1 MNEVIALKKTNT
13 IPDDP
18 ASLTSPEFKAEP
30 TCPDV
35 DVVDTST
42 RMANSRYV
50 KNRLYND
57 TSFLAKKISDLDLK
71 ASSYDSIDIDSMTEN
86 VKNEI
91 SKNLDTDILG
101 KLSNSSIK
109 ISYDDIKVIQDGTIK
124 IIDDMLSGF
133 NELTDLQAKSM
144 EIYKIELQNR
154 KRQLIIYYND
164 LTAAYQDCINGNI
177 QYSAFNNKF
186 TIWYN
191 YLTNVQAYC
200 QTVVRKL
207 NAYLIGLKAD
217 ATQQAIFNALTNNGQ
232 SQGIFLAEDDNG
244 VMQLYI
250 NGQYM
255 EMKGLK
261 VLDVNNN
268 ATFSIGSDGSVT
280 INATGFT
287 VKGRSINTL
296 VSDAMGSSDVIQDA
310 VSNATNVI
318 VSKLDEIRRKIDDS
332 NGAMDKVASTVKDS
346 IRDNIITSSEQGMLA
361 TLFADLQ
368 SRQDAV
374 LKEVD
379 TVLNLDNIKDSD
391 KIKLNTYKTTFTNS
405 FDVMKQKFEDTQ
417 SANATVS
424 MFTIFND
431 AMKKWNNDVGLARA
445 FCKTVQAN
453 IIEISQAQTL
463 NREQIFNLLTNNGL
477 DQGIFMLENQLYI
490 NGEYIAGNDFNASNS
505 LITPNLYTENIYS
518 NSVLSQ
524 VTQDM
529 TLYVDPAKGDDSAP
543 LRNNAVYKTI
553 QGAVNAIPNMICCTI
568 TIQLSADADG
578 NVIIDG
584 KFGGGI
590 HIEMMN
596 HNIFGYLQY
605 SNCTTFL
612 SIYGS
617 QQYKEEDIALYDRPA
632 ISPYNLITTAEGM
645 NATIYCYNS
654 AVLFLRDVA
663 VYNKKAKAKE
673 GEEKETVY
681 TDDSSNYAIVAE
693 SNSFVRCIG
702 CSILYSDNG
711 FYCSASEMILQDM
724 AGATTKYGHYLTR
737 GGEIQCVRNVLN
749 TYVIGHENTYAVRDF
764 EILKIGSKLSASY
777 VSWYDKNM
785 LRSSMAK
792 GSNIVKIESIDS
804 TSFIMGT
811 SSSYESNIKVGPDSD
826 GVHICSPFWFFGT
839 SFDQFIDSN
848 KTIEQIKL
856 TFTRKEYDV
865 DGLGDFNLKL
875 RYHKYSSLDTI
886 YFDTGSDGT
895 PVYDLLTSNQP
906 LKLMSD
912 VVEVVYLKDVY
923 EDSPLQT
930 ISLSQ
935 PAVNTINKAIKNGT
949 CKGFCIYQDDLHYR
963 CEFTKILTVTIVY
976 KES

>member
-42 RMANSRYV
+42 RIANSRYV

-86 VKNEI
+86 VKTEI

-109 ISYDDIKVIQDGTIK
+109 ISYDDIKVIQEGTIK
-124 IIDDMLSGF
+124 IIDDMLDGF

-164 LTAAYQDCINGNI
+164 LTTAYQDCINGNI
-177 QYSAFNNKF
+177 QYTAFNNKF

-268 ATFSIGSDGSVT
+268 ATFAVGSDGSVT
-280 INATGFT
+280 INATAFT

-296 VSDAMGSSDVIQDA
+296 VSEAMGSSDVIKDA

-332 NGAMDKVASTVKDS
+332 NSTMDKVATTVKDS
-346 IRDNIITSSEQGMLA
+346 IRDNIITSSEQGTLA
-361 TLFADLQ
+361 ALFADLQ

-391 KIKLNTYKTTFTNS
+391 KIKLNTYKTTFVNS

-417 SANATVS
+417 SVNATVS

-453 IIEISQAQTL
+453 IIELSQAQTL

-490 NGEYIAGNDFNASNS
+490 NGEYIVGNDFNASNS
-505 LITPNLYTENIYS
+505 LITPNLYTEDIYS

-529 TLYVDPAKGDDSAP
+529 TIYVDSTRGNDNAP
-543 LRNNAVYKTI
+543 LRDNAVYKTL
-553 QGAVNAIPNMICCTI
+553 QGAIDAIPNMICCTI
-568 TIQLSADADG
+568 TIQLSADTDG

-590 HIEMMN
+590 HIAMMYY
-596 HNIFGYLQY
+596 NIFGYLQY

-617 QQYKEEDIALYDRPA
+617 QQYTEDEVEIYSRPA
-632 ISPYNLITTAEGM
+632 ISPYNLIQTAEGM
-645 NATIYCYNS
+645 NASVYCYNS
-654 AVLFLRDVA
+654 AVLFMRDVA
-663 VYNKKAKAKE
+663 VYNKIATE
-673 GEEKETVY
+673 DTVY
-681 TDDSSNYAIVAE
+681 TDASSNYAVVAE
-693 SNSFVRCIG
+693 SNSFVRCLG

-711 FYCSASEMILQDM
+711 FYSSASEMVLQDM
-724 AGATTKYGHYLTR
+724 DGHPTIYGHYLTR
-737 GGEIQCVRNVLN
+737 GGQIQCVRNVKN
-749 TYVIGHENTYAVRDF
+749 TYVNGGTYHYAVRDF
-764 EILKIGSKLSASY
+764 ETLKIGSKLTPS
-777 VSWYDKNM
+777 VFQWYDKNTV
-785 LRSSMAK
+785 RPSGAI
-792 GSNIVKIESIDS
+792 GSNTVRLESIGS
-804 TSFIMGT
+804 TSFILGT
-811 SSSYESNIKVGPDSD
+811 TTRYDSNIKVGPDGD
-826 GVHICSPFWFFGT
+826 GTHICSPFWFFGT
-839 SFDQFIDSN
+839 KFDQFINSN
-848 KTIEQIKL
+848 KTITNITL
-856 TFTRKEYDV
+856 TFGRKMYAPNAE
-865 DGLGDFNLKL
+865 LSFNLKL
-875 RYHKYSSLDTI
+875 RYHKYSNLDTI

-895 PVYDLLTSNQP
+895 GVNALLESNQP

-912 VVEVVYLKDVY
+912 VLEVVYVKELNMN
-923 EDSPLQT
+923 EPSAIIP
-930 ISLSQ
+930 LSQ
-935 PAVNTINKAIKNGT
+935 SSVNTINKAIKNGT
-949 CKGFCIYQDDLHYR
+949 CKGFCFYQDDLDST
-963 CEFTKILTVTIVY
+963 CEFTKDLTVTIIY

>member
-109 ISYDDIKVIQDGTIK
+109 ISYDDIKVIQEGTIK

-154 KRQLIIYYND
+154 RRQLIIYYND
-164 LTAAYQDCINGNI
+164 LMTAYQDCIDGNI

-217 ATQQAIFNALTNNGQ
+217 DTQQAIFNALTNNGQ

-268 ATFSIGSDGSVT
+268 ATFAIGADGSVT

-296 VSDAMGSSDVIQDA
+296 VSDAMGSSDVIKDA
-310 VSNATNVI
+310 VSNATNDI
-318 VSKLDEIRRKIDDS
+318 VAKLDEIRRKIDDS
-332 NGAMDKVASTVKDS
+332 NTSMDKVSATVKDS

-361 TLFADLQ
+361 ALFADLQ
-368 SRQDAV
+368 SRQEAV

-391 KIKLNTYKTTFTNS
+391 KIKLNTYKNTFVNS

-417 SANATVS
+417 SVNATVS

-453 IIEISQAQTL
+453 IIELSQAQTL

-490 NGEYIAGNDFNASNS
+490 NGEYIVGNDFNASNS
-505 LITPNLYTENIYS
+505 LITPNLYTEDIYS

-529 TLYVDPAKGDDSAP
+529 TIYVDSTRGNDNAP
-543 LRNNAVYKTI
+543 LRDNAVYKTL
-553 QGAVNAIPNMICCTI
+553 QGAIDAIPNMICCTI

-590 HIEMMN
+590 HIAMMYY
-596 HNIFGYLQY
+596 NIFGYLQY

-617 QQYKEEDIALYDRPA
+617 QQYKEDDVEIYSRPA
-632 ISPYNLITTAEGM
+632 ISPYNLIQTAEGI
-645 NATIYCYNS
+645 NASVYCYNS
-654 AVLFLRDVA
+654 AVLFMRDVA
-663 VYNKKAKAKE
+663 VYNKIATE
-673 GEEKETVY
+673 DTIY
-681 TDDSSNYAIVAE
+681 TDASSNYAVVAE

-711 FYCSASEMILQDM
+711 FYSSASEMVLQDM
-724 AGATTKYGHYLTR
+724 DGHPTVYGHYLTR
-737 GGEIQCVRNVLN
+737 GGQIQCVRNVKN
-749 TYVIGHENTYAVRDF
+749 TYVNGGRYYYAARDF
-764 EILKIGSKLSASY
+764 EWIQIGNKLTQS
-777 VSWYDKNM
+777 VFEWYDKNTV
-785 LRSSMAK
+785 RPSGAI
-792 GSNIVKIESIDS
+792 GSNTVRVESIGS
-804 TSFIMGT
+804 TSFILGT
-811 SSSYESNIKVGPDSD
+811 TTRYDSNIKVGPDGD
-826 GVHICSPFWFFGT
+826 GTHICSPFWFFGT
-839 SFDQFIDSN
+839 KLDQFIDSN
-848 KTIEQIKL
+848 KTITNITL
-856 TFTRKEYDV
+856 TFGRKMYAPNAE
-865 DGLGDFNLKL
+865 LSFNLKL
-875 RYHKYSSLDTI
+875 RYHKYSNLDTI
-886 YFDTGSDGT
+886 YFDTGSDGSSFSS
-895 PVYDLLTSNQP
+895 LLESNQP
-906 LKLMSD
+906 SKLMSD
-912 VVEVVYLKDVY
+912 VLEVVYVKELNMN
-923 EDSPLQT
+923 EPSAIIPL
-930 ISLSQ
+930 SRSS
-935 PAVNTINKAIKNGT
+935 VNTINKAIKNGT
-949 CKGFCIYQDDLHYR
+949 CKGFCFYQDDLDST
-963 CEFTKILTVTIVY
+963 CEFTKDLTVTIIY

>member
-144 EIYKIELQNR
+144 EIYKVELQNR
-154 KRQLIIYYND
+154 RRQLIIYYND
-164 LTAAYQDCINGNI
+164 LTTAYQDCINGNI
-177 QYSAFNNKF
+177 QYTAFNNKF

-268 ATFSIGSDGSVT
+268 ATFAIGSDGSVT

-310 VSNATNVI
+310 VSNATNDI
-318 VSKLDEIRRKIDDS
+318 VAKLDEIRRKIDDS
-332 NGAMDKVASTVKDS
+332 NTAMDKVSTTVKNS

-391 KIKLNTYKTTFTNS
+391 KIKLSTYKTTFVNS
-405 FDVMKQKFEDTQ
+405 FDTMKQKFEDTQ
-417 SANATVS
+417 SVNATVS

-445 FCKTVQAN
+445 YCKTVQAN

-612 SIYGS
+612 SIY
-617 QQYKEEDIALYDRPA
+617 
-632 ISPYNLITTAEGM
+632 
-645 NATIYCYNS
+645 
-654 AVLFLRDVA
+654 
-663 VYNKKAKAKE
+663 
-673 GEEKETVY
+673 
-681 TDDSSNYAIVAE
+681 
-693 SNSFVRCIG
+693 
-702 CSILYSDNG
+702 
-711 FYCSASEMILQDM
+711 
-724 AGATTKYGHYLTR
+724 
-737 GGEIQCVRNVLN
+737 
-749 TYVIGHENTYAVRDF
+749 
-764 EILKIGSKLSASY
+764 
-777 VSWYDKNM
+777 
-785 LRSSMAK
+785 
-792 GSNIVKIESIDS
+792 
-804 TSFIMGT
+804 
-811 SSSYESNIKVGPDSD
+811 
-826 GVHICSPFWFFGT
+826 
-839 SFDQFIDSN
+839 
-848 KTIEQIKL
+848 
-856 TFTRKEYDV
+856 
-865 DGLGDFNLKL
+865 
-875 RYHKYSSLDTI
+875 
-886 YFDTGSDGT
+886 
-895 PVYDLLTSNQP
+895 
-906 LKLMSD
+906 
-912 VVEVVYLKDVY
+912 
-923 EDSPLQT
+923 
-930 ISLSQ
+930 
-935 PAVNTINKAIKNGT
+935 
-949 CKGFCIYQDDLHYR
+949 
-963 CEFTKILTVTIVY
+963 
-976 KES
+976 

>member
-86 VKNEI
+86 IKNEI

-109 ISYDDIKVIQDGTIK
+109 ISYDDIKVIQEGTIK
-124 IIDDMLSGF
+124 IIDDMLDGF

-164 LTAAYQDCINGNI
+164 LTTAYQDCINGNI
-177 QYSAFNNKF
+177 QYTAFNNKF

-268 ATFSIGSDGSVT
+268 ATFAIGADGSVT
-280 INATGFT
+280 INATAFT

-296 VSDAMGSSDVIQDA
+296 VSEAMGSSDVIKDA

-332 NGAMDKVASTVKDS
+332 NSTMDKVATTVKDS
-346 IRDNIITSSEQGMLA
+346 IRDNIITSSEQGTLA
-361 TLFADLQ
+361 ALFADLQ
-368 SRQDAV
+368 SREDAV

-379 TVLNLDNIKDSD
+379 TVVNLDNIKDSD
-391 KIKLNTYKTTFTNS
+391 KIKLNTYKNTFVNS

-417 SANATVS
+417 SVNATVS

-453 IIEISQAQTL
+453 IIELSQAQTL

-490 NGEYIAGNDFNASNS
+490 NGEYIVGNDFNASNS
-505 LITPNLYTENIYS
+505 LITPNLYTEDIYS

-529 TLYVDPAKGDDSAP
+529 TIYVDSTRGNDNAP
-543 LRNNAVYKTI
+543 LRDNAVYKTL
-553 QGAVNAIPNMICCTI
+553 QGAIDAIPNMICCTI

-590 HIEMMN
+590 HIAMMYY
-596 HNIFGYLQY
+596 NIFGYLQY

-617 QQYKEEDIALYDRPA
+617 QQYKEDDVEIYSRPA
-632 ISPYNLITTAEGM
+632 ISPYNLIQTAEGI
-645 NATIYCYNS
+645 NASVYCYNS
-654 AVLFLRDVA
+654 AVLFMRDVA
-663 VYNKKAKAKE
+663 VYNKIATKD
-673 GEEKETVY
+673 TIY
-681 TDDSSNYAIVAE
+681 TDASSNYAVVAE

-711 FYCSASEMILQDM
+711 FYSSASEMVLQDM
-724 AGATTKYGHYLTR
+724 DGHPTVYGHYLTR
-737 GGEIQCVRNVLN
+737 GGQIQCVRNVKN
-749 TYVIGHENTYAVRDF
+749 TYVNGGRYYYAARDF
-764 EILKIGSKLSASY
+764 EWIQIGNKLTQS
-777 VSWYDKNM
+777 VFEWYDKNTV
-785 LRSSMAK
+785 RPSGAI
-792 GSNIVKIESIDS
+792 GSNTVRVESIGS
-804 TSFIMGT
+804 TSFILGT
-811 SSSYESNIKVGPDSD
+811 TTRYDSNIKVGPDGD
-826 GVHICSPFWFFGT
+826 GTHICSPFWFFGT
-839 SFDQFIDSN
+839 KLDQFIDSN
-848 KTIEQIKL
+848 KTITNITL
-856 TFTRKEYDV
+856 TFGRKMYAPNAE
-865 DGLGDFNLKL
+865 LSFNLKL
-875 RYHKYSSLDTI
+875 RYHKYSNLDTI
-886 YFDTGSDGT
+886 YFDTGSDGSSFSS
-895 PVYDLLTSNQP
+895 LLESNQP
-906 LKLMSD
+906 SKLMSD
-912 VVEVVYLKDVY
+912 VLEVVYVKELNMN
-923 EDSPLQT
+923 EPSAIIP
-930 ISLSQ
+930 LSQ
-935 PAVNTINKAIKNGT
+935 SSVNTINKAIKNGT
-949 CKGFCIYQDDLHYR
+949 CKGFCFYQDDLDST
-963 CEFTKILTVTIVY
+963 CEFTKDLTVTIIY

>member
-86 VKNEI
+86 VKTEI

-109 ISYDDIKVIQDGTIK
+109 ISYDDIKVIQEGTIK
-124 IIDDMLSGF
+124 IIDDMLDGF

-164 LTAAYQDCINGNI
+164 LTTAYQDCINGNI
-177 QYSAFNNKF
+177 QYTAFNNKF

-268 ATFSIGSDGSVT
+268 ATFAVGSDGSVT
-280 INATGFT
+280 INATAFT

-296 VSDAMGSSDVIQDA
+296 VSEAMGSSDVIKDA

-332 NGAMDKVASTVKDS
+332 NSTMDKVATTVKDS
-346 IRDNIITSSEQGMLA
+346 IRDNIITSSEQGTLA
-361 TLFADLQ
+361 ALFADLQ

-391 KIKLNTYKTTFTNS
+391 KIKLNTYKTTFVNS

-417 SANATVS
+417 SVNATVS

-453 IIEISQAQTL
+453 IIELSQAQTL

-490 NGEYIAGNDFNASNS
+490 NGEYIVGNDFNASNS
-505 LITPNLYTENIYS
+505 LITPNLYTEDIYS

-529 TLYVDPAKGDDSAP
+529 TIYVDSTRGNDNAP
-543 LRNNAVYKTI
+543 LRDNAVYKTL
-553 QGAVNAIPNMICCTI
+553 QGAIDAIPNMICCTI
-568 TIQLSADADG
+568 TIQLSADTDG

-590 HIEMMN
+590 HIAMMYY
-596 HNIFGYLQY
+596 NIFGYLQY

-617 QQYKEEDIALYDRPA
+617 QQYKEDDVEIYSRPA
-632 ISPYNLITTAEGM
+632 ISPYNLIQTAEGM
-645 NATIYCYNS
+645 NASVYCYNS
-654 AVLFLRDVA
+654 AVLFMRDVA
-663 VYNKKAKAKE
+663 VYNKIATE
-673 GEEKETVY
+673 DTVY
-681 TDDSSNYAIVAE
+681 TDASSNYAVVAE
-693 SNSFVRCIG
+693 SNSFVRCLG

-711 FYCSASEMILQDM
+711 FYSSASEMVLQDID
-724 AGATTKYGHYLTR
+724 GHPTIYGHYLTR
-737 GGEIQCVRNVLN
+737 GGQIQCVRNVKN
-749 TYVIGHENTYAVRDF
+749 TYVNGGTYHYAVRDF
-764 EILKIGSKLSASY
+764 ETLKIGSKLTPS
-777 VSWYDKNM
+777 VFQWYDKNTV
-785 LRSSMAK
+785 RPSGAI
-792 GSNIVKIESIDS
+792 GSNTVRLESIGS
-804 TSFIMGT
+804 TSFILGT
-811 SSSYESNIKVGPDSD
+811 TTRYDSNIKVGPDGD
-826 GVHICSPFWFFGT
+826 GTHICSPFWFFGT
-839 SFDQFIDSN
+839 KFDQFINSN
-848 KTIEQIKL
+848 KTITNITL
-856 TFTRKEYDV
+856 TFGRKMYAPNAE
-865 DGLGDFNLKL
+865 LSFNLKL
-875 RYHKYSSLDTI
+875 RYHKYSNLDTI

-895 PVYDLLTSNQP
+895 GVNDLLESNQP

-912 VVEVVYLKDVY
+912 VLEVVYVKELNMN
-923 EDSPLQT
+923 EPSAIIP
-930 ISLSQ
+930 LSQ
-935 PAVNTINKAIKNGT
+935 SSVNTINKAIKNGT
-949 CKGFCIYQDDLHYR
+949 CKGFCFYQDDLDST
-963 CEFTKILTVTIVY
+963 CEFTKDLTVTIIY

>member
-18 ASLTSPEFKAEP
+18 ASLTSPEFKADP

-42 RMANSRYV
+42 RVANSRYV

-86 VKNEI
+86 IKNEI

-109 ISYDDIKVIQDGTIK
+109 ISYDDIKVIQEGTIK
-124 IIDDMLSGF
+124 IIDDMLDGF

-164 LTAAYQDCINGNI
+164 LTTAYQDCINGNI
-177 QYSAFNNKF
+177 QYTAFNNKF

-268 ATFSIGSDGSVT
+268 ATFAVGADGSVT

-296 VSDAMGSSDVIQDA
+296 VSEAMGSSDVIKDA
-310 VSNATNVI
+310 VSNATNDI
-318 VSKLDEIRRKIDDS
+318 VAKLDEIRRKIDDS
-332 NGAMDKVASTVKDS
+332 NSTMDKVSATVKDS

-361 TLFADLQ
+361 ALFADLQ
-368 SRQDAV
+368 SRQEAV

-391 KIKLNTYKTTFTNS
+391 KIKLNTYKNTFVNS

-417 SANATVS
+417 SVNATVS

-453 IIEISQAQTL
+453 IIELSQAQTL

-490 NGEYIAGNDFNASNS
+490 NGEYIVGNDFNASNS
-505 LITPNLYTENIYS
+505 LITPNLYTEDIYS

-529 TLYVDPAKGDDSAP
+529 TIYVDSTRGNDNAP
-543 LRNNAVYKTI
+543 LRDNAVYKTL
-553 QGAVNAIPNMICCTI
+553 QGAIDAIPNMICCTI

-590 HIEMMN
+590 HIAMMYY
-596 HNIFGYLQY
+596 NIFGYLQY

-617 QQYKEEDIALYDRPA
+617 QQYKEDDVEIYSRPA
-632 ISPYNLITTAEGM
+632 ISPYNLIQTAEGI
-645 NATIYCYNS
+645 NASVYCYNS
-654 AVLFLRDVA
+654 AVLFMRDVA
-663 VYNKKAKAKE
+663 VYNKIATE
-673 GEEKETVY
+673 DTIY
-681 TDDSSNYAIVAE
+681 TDASSNYAVVAE

-711 FYCSASEMILQDM
+711 FYSSASEMVLQDM
-724 AGATTKYGHYLTR
+724 DGHPTVYGHYLTR
-737 GGEIQCVRNVLN
+737 GGQIQCVRNVKN
-749 TYVIGHENTYAVRDF
+749 TYVNGGRYYYAARDF
-764 EILKIGSKLSASY
+764 EWIQIGNKLTQS
-777 VSWYDKNM
+777 VFEWYDKNTV
-785 LRSSMAK
+785 RPSGAI
-792 GSNIVKIESIDS
+792 GSNTVRVESIGS
-804 TSFIMGT
+804 TSFILGT
-811 SSSYESNIKVGPDSD
+811 TTRYDSNIKVGPDGD
-826 GVHICSPFWFFGT
+826 GTHICSPFWFFGT
-839 SFDQFIDSN
+839 KLDQFIDSN
-848 KTIEQIKL
+848 KTITNITL
-856 TFTRKEYDV
+856 TFGRKMYAPNAE
-865 DGLGDFNLKL
+865 LSFNLKL
-875 RYHKYSSLDTI
+875 RYHKYSNLDTI
-886 YFDTGSDGT
+886 YFDTGSDGSSFSS
-895 PVYDLLTSNQP
+895 LLESNQP
-906 LKLMSD
+906 SKLMSD
-912 VVEVVYLKDVY
+912 VLEVVYVKELNMN
-923 EDSPLQT
+923 EPSAIIPL
-930 ISLSQ
+930 SRSS
-935 PAVNTINKAIKNGT
+935 VNTINKAIKNGT
-949 CKGFCIYQDDLHYR
+949 CKGFCFYQDDLDST
-963 CEFTKILTVTIVY
+963 CEFTKDLTVTIIY

>member
-109 ISYDDIKVIQDGTIK
+109 ISYDDIKVIQEGTIK

-154 KRQLIIYYND
+154 RRQLIIYYND
-164 LTAAYQDCINGNI
+164 LMTAYQDCIDGNI

-217 ATQQAIFNALTNNGQ
+217 DTQQAIFNALTNNGQ

-268 ATFSIGSDGSVT
+268 ATFAIGADGSVT

-296 VSDAMGSSDVIQDA
+296 VSDAMGSSDVIKDA
-310 VSNATNVI
+310 VSNATNDI
-318 VSKLDEIRRKIDDS
+318 VAKLDEIRRKIDDS
-332 NGAMDKVASTVKDS
+332 NTSMDKVSATVKDS

-361 TLFADLQ
+361 ALFADLQ
-368 SRQDAV
+368 SRQEAV

-391 KIKLNTYKTTFTNS
+391 KIKLNTYKNTFVNS

-417 SANATVS
+417 SVNATVS

-453 IIEISQAQTL
+453 IIELSQAQTL

-490 NGEYIAGNDFNASNS
+490 NGEYIVGNDFNASNS
-505 LITPNLYTENIYS
+505 LITPNLYTEDIYS

-529 TLYVDPAKGDDSAP
+529 TIYVDSTRGNDNAP
-543 LRNNAVYKTI
+543 LRDNAVYKTL
-553 QGAVNAIPNMICCTI
+553 QGAIDAIPNMICCTI

-590 HIEMMN
+590 HIAMMYY
-596 HNIFGYLQY
+596 NIFGYLQY

-617 QQYKEEDIALYDRPA
+617 QQYKEDDVEIYSRPA
-632 ISPYNLITTAEGM
+632 ISPYNLIQTAEGI
-645 NATIYCYNS
+645 NASVYCYNS
-654 AVLFLRDVA
+654 AVLFMRDVA
-663 VYNKKAKAKE
+663 VYNKIATE
-673 GEEKETVY
+673 DTIY
-681 TDDSSNYAIVAE
+681 TDASSNYAVVAE

-711 FYCSASEMILQDM
+711 FYSSASEMVLQDM
-724 AGATTKYGHYLTR
+724 DGHPTVYGHYLTR
-737 GGEIQCVRNVLN
+737 GGQIQCVRNVKN
-749 TYVIGHENTYAVRDF
+749 TYVNGGRYYYAARDF
-764 EILKIGSKLSASY
+764 EWIQIGNKLTQS
-777 VSWYDKNM
+777 VFEWYDKNTV
-785 LRSSMAK
+785 RPSGAI
-792 GSNIVKIESIDS
+792 GSNTVRVESIGS
-804 TSFIMGT
+804 TSFILGT
-811 SSSYESNIKVGPDSD
+811 TTRYDSNIKVGPDGD
-826 GVHICSPFWFFGT
+826 GTHICSPFWFFGT
-839 SFDQFIDSN
+839 KLDQFIDSN
-848 KTIEQIKL
+848 KTITNITL
-856 TFTRKEYDV
+856 TFGRKMYAPNAE
-865 DGLGDFNLKL
+865 LSFNLKL
-875 RYHKYSSLDTI
+875 RYHKYSNLDTI
-886 YFDTGSDGT
+886 YFDTGSDGSSFSS
-895 PVYDLLTSNQP
+895 LLESNQP
-906 LKLMSD
+906 SKLMSD
-912 VVEVVYLKDVY
+912 VLEVVYVKELNMN
-923 EDSPLQT
+923 EPSAIIP
-930 ISLSQ
+930 LSQ
-935 PAVNTINKAIKNGT
+935 SSVNTINKAIKNGT
-949 CKGFCIYQDDLHYR
+949 CKGFCFYQDDLDST
-963 CEFTKILTVTIVY
+963 CEFTKDLTVTIIY

>member
-71 ASSYDSIDIDSMTEN
+71 ASSYDSIDVDSMTEH
-86 VKNEI
+86 VKTEI

-109 ISYDDIKVIQDGTIK
+109 ISYDDIKVIQEGTIK
-124 IIDDMLSGF
+124 IIDDMLDGF

-164 LTAAYQDCINGNI
+164 LMTAYQDCIDGNI

-268 ATFSIGSDGSVT
+268 ATFAVGSDGSVT
-280 INATGFT
+280 INATAFT

-296 VSDAMGSSDVIQDA
+296 VSEAMGSSDVIKDA

-332 NGAMDKVASTVKDS
+332 NNTMDKVSATVKDS
-346 IRDNIITSSEQGMLA
+346 IRDSIITSSEQGTLA

-379 TVLNLDNIKDSD
+379 TVINLDNIKDSD
-391 KIKLNTYKTTFTNS
+391 KIKLNTYKTTFVNS
-405 FDVMKQKFEDTQ
+405 FDTMKQKFEDTQ
-417 SANATVS
+417 STNATVD
-424 MFTIFND
+424 MFNIFND

-529 TLYVDPAKGDDSAP
+529 TLFVDPAKGDDSAP

-568 TIQLSADADG
+568 TIQLSADVDG
-578 NVIIDG
+578 NIVIDG

-590 HIEMMN
+590 HIAMMN

-617 QQYKEEDIALYDRPA
+617 QQYKEEDVGVYDRPA

-654 AVLFLRDVA
+654 AVLFLRDLA
-663 VYNKKAKAKE
+663 VYNKKAK
-673 GEEKETVY
+673 GEEEETIY
-681 TDDSSNYAIVAE
+681 TDNTSNYAIVVE
-693 SNSFVRCIG
+693 SNSFLRGIG

-711 FYCSASEMILQDM
+711 FYCSASEIILQDM
-724 AGATTKYGHYLTR
+724 AGTTEKCGYYLTR
-737 GGEIQCVRNVLN
+737 GGQVQCVRNVSN
-749 TYVIGHENTYAVRDF
+749 TYVDGSETTSTVRDF
-764 EILKIGSKLSASY
+764 EWVLIGRKLSPSY
-777 VSWYDKNM
+777 MTWYDKNII
-785 LRSSMAK
+785 RSSTAK
-792 GSNIVKIESIDS
+792 GSNIVKIESTDS

-811 SSSYESNIKVGPDSD
+811 STSYESNIKVGPDKD

-839 SFDQFIDSN
+839 NFDQFIDSN
-848 KTIEQIKL
+848 KTIEQIRL
-856 TFTRKEYDV
+856 TFTRKASDV

-912 VVEVVYLKDVY
+912 VVEVVYLKDIY
-923 EDSPLQT
+923 EDDPSQT

-949 CKGFCIYQDDLHYR
+949 CKGFCMYQDDLQYR
-963 CEFTKILTVTIVY
+963 CEFTKILAVTIIY